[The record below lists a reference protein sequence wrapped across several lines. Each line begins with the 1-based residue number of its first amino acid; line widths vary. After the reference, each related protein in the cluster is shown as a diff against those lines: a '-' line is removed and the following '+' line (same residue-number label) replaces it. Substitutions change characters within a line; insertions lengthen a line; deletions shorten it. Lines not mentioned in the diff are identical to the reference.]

1 MLSSPAD
8 ILSLQVEHLSKN
20 FFFFP
25 LDLKWFILGKKLRQT
40 AARKNM
46 RIGIHLLYS
55 MGMACF
61 PSLLLFG

>member
-25 LDLKWFILGKKLRQT
+25 LDLKWFILGEKNQTNCSKKEHE
-40 AARKNM
+40 N
-46 RIGIHLLYS
+46 
-55 MGMACF
+55 
-61 PSLLLFG
+61 